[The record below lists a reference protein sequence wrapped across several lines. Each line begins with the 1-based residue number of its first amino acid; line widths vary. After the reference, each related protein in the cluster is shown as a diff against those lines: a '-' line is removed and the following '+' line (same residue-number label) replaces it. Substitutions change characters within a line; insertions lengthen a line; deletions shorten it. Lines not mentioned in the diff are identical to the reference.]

1 MMTEQLWST
10 HAGTELVSETVDT
23 SDAMATTVLPVASVA
38 DVRVGAVSYLNS
50 KPLVE
55 DLGLL
60 LPDAEVSLNYP
71 SRLADDLATG
81 DLDIGLIPV
90 VECMRDPDYEII
102 SDACVATCGPVL
114 SVKLYSRVPPG
125 FIRTLAL
132 DEGSRTSAALARI
145 MLHERFGVVPS
156 RRALP
161 LGRSV
166 ADTDADAILLIGDRA
181 MHAPAE
187 QFDTVWDLGE
197 EWLNWTG
204 LPFVFAAWV
213 ARSGTASDRIIN
225 RLGEARDRGVSRIPA
240 IARREAAKLGISAAG
255 AESYLKD
262 NLRFRLASAE
272 RSGLRL
278 FHELVVQLGLAPE
291 GIDLVFRG

>member
-1 MMTEQLWST
+1 MTEQLWST

-71 SRLADDLATG
+71 RRLADDLATG

>member
-1 MMTEQLWST
+1 MTEQLWST